1 MTALTAWIAGKNRGE
16 CGCLQSPFRNG
27 DFPAESTSMSRNAT
41 DISELCERIARGDSA
56 AHDQLITLV
65 YVELQEI
72 ARKLLRDERPNH
84 SLRTTDLAHAAYLK
98 LAAGEGKA
106 FQRNRAYFF
115 AAVARAM
122 RQILIDRARKW
133 RPPLSGTP
141 PIVVPGRG
149 ESQDGRLIALDE
161 ALNELAKHA
170 PRPARVVELRYFGGM
185 TVNSVAEV
193 LEISPATVER
203 DFRIARAFLRGKIVE
218 CMGK

>member
-1 MTALTAWIAGKNRGE
+1 
-16 CGCLQSPFRNG
+16 
-27 DFPAESTSMSRNAT
+27 MSRNAT
-41 DISELCERIARGDSA
+41 DITRLCERIAEGDSA

-72 ARKLLRDERPNH
+72 ARKLLRKERANH
-84 SLRTTDLAHAAYLK
+84 SLQTTDLAHAAYLK
-98 LAAGEGKA
+98 LAAGKGKA
-106 FQRNRAYFF
+106 FKRNRAYFF

-122 RQILIDRARKW
+122 RQILIDRARRW

-141 PIVVPGRG
+141 VIVVPGCD

-161 ALNELAKHA
+161 ALTELARHA

-193 LEISPATVER
+193 LEVSPATVER
-203 DFRIARAFLRGKIVE
+203 EFRTGRAFLQGKIVE
-218 CMGK
+218 YMEK